1 MTRPT
6 AYLSDSYLNETCRLL
21 WICWKTAGG
30 ATFKGKEKEMAPL
43 ASPRLSRNSQADN
56 SGLGV
61 VDIEDLRK
69 LIEVRFNPFH

>member
-30 ATFKGKEKEMAPL
+30 ATFKGKEKEMAP
-43 ASPRLSRNSQADN
+43 ASPRLSGNSQADIG
-56 SGLGV
+56 GLGG

-69 LIEVRFNPFH
+69 VVEVRFNPFH